1 MSRIISRCG
10 PIDDE
15 TFPGWADLPGFP
27 DAKNFPWASTLLE
40 DFITDQAQKE
50 WGCVAFLVT
59 CVERVADQNSMTAIS
74 ADLMGSLL
82 SLDPAKRPTAVQAL
96 EHRWFWV
103 APLPA
108 ERKE

>member
-1 MSRIISRCG
+1 
-10 PIDDE
+10 
-15 TFPGWADLPGFP
+15 
-27 DAKNFPWASTLLE
+27 
-40 DFITDQAQKE
+40 
-50 WGCVAFLVT
+50 
-59 CVERVADQNSMTAIS
+59 MTAIS

-108 ERKE
+108 KRKE